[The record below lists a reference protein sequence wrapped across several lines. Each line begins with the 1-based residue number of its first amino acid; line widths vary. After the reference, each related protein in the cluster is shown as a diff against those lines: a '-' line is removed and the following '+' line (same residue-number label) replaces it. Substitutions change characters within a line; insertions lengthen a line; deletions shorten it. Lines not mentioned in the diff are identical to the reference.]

1 MKIAFRNISA
11 IVFLSIFSIGLM
23 AMPSSAT
30 EPVILT
36 ALTLD
41 NRPPNNLMLKELAAI
56 AGIDLY
62 VSFDPGTAQSADL
75 VSLNAA
81 VAGSLVGSRSV
92 DPWKLVPPIL
102 KPDALI
108 HFAFPRVEPTV
119 SESAIISEYAR
130 VRQELNNPDTQR
142 TVLRAI
148 FDEAI
153 PIENEYLAGY
163 VDRIRGWLDFL
174 NRAKYDT
181 DRLLITLDD
190 NRPGP
195 LADGLKLELG
205 KYSHHV
211 RDGTDEG
218 MMMLLAR
225 ALRER
230 QSDLPTTCVIAWTD
244 PADLTSIQPFE
255 SSLIA
260 ENVFSMADWLGL
272 KISSKPELYEN
283 WRPVLW
289 IHGPGSDETVRPE
302 KIISMSENLGEKT
315 VIVADIAKPN
325 GGDTIL
331 FDTWREG
338 YTPKGLVG
346 YVGWNTSSNTLGSA
360 FALWAVIDFAYEHGA
375 DPTRVRSAT
384 ETFLWARILDD
395 YFYQRIVRSERIDL
409 IRSEGADP
417 YKLDANLS
425 SREAHKIAERLSQ
438 LWSENGVGL
447 AIPLRIVDT
456 LGNTKFTVELP
467 WNRLFEIALY
477 PSDCRGILP
486 TIRPVEKKD
495 EIE

>member
-1 MKIAFRNISA
+1 MKFTIRNFTA
-11 IVFLSIFSIGLM
+11 IVFMMIFSFGFS

-30 EPVILT
+30 EPVIIK

-62 VSFDPGTAQSADL
+62 VSFDPETAPSADL
-75 VSLNAA
+75 VSLNAS

-119 SESAIISEYAR
+119 SESAIISEYGR
-130 VRQELNNPDTQR
+130 VRQELNKPDTQR
-142 TVLRAI
+142 TVLKAI
-148 FDEAI
+148 FDETV
-153 PIENEYLAGY
+153 PIDDEYLAGY
-163 VDRIRGWLDFL
+163 VERIQGWLDFL
-174 NRAKYDT
+174 NRAKYDP

-205 KYSHHV
+205 KYSRHV

-230 QSDLPTTCVIAWTD
+230 QSDSPNTCVIAWTD

-272 KISSKPELYEN
+272 KISPKTELYEN

-289 IHGPGSDETVRPE
+289 IHGPGSDEASRPE
-302 KIISMSENLGEKT
+302 KIINVSESLGERT
-315 VIVADIAKPN
+315 VVVADIAKAN
-325 GGDTIL
+325 GGDPIL

-338 YTPKGLVG
+338 HTPKGLIG

-360 FALWAVIDFAYEHGA
+360 FSLWATIDFAYEHGA
-375 DPTRVRSAT
+375 DPTRVRSAI

-395 YFYQRIVRSERIDL
+395 YFYQRIVRSERTDL

-417 YKLDANLS
+417 YKLDEKLS
-425 SREAHKIAERLSQ
+425 SREAHEIAERLTQ
-438 LWSENGVGL
+438 LWSENEVSL

-456 LGNTKFTVELP
+456 LGDTTFTVELP

-477 PSDCRGILP
+477 PSDWRGILP
-486 TIRPVEKKD
+486 VIKPVEKNGSG
-495 EIE
+495 